1 MKSTVEQLNARFG
14 QAIVAAFGDELA
26 GTDPLLASTNN
37 PKFGDYQAN
46 LAMAL
51 AKPLK
56 QKPRDIAT
64 QIVEHLEVSALCEP
78 PEIAGPGFI
87 NLRLKTE
94 YLEDQLQVMQH
105 DQRLGVVPAKQ
116 PQKVIVDFSSPN
128 IAKEMHVG
136 HLRSTIIGDSIA
148 RYRSSWA
155 TMYCGS
161 TMWGIGAPSLA
172 C

>member
-1 MKSTVEQLNARFG
+1 MKSTVEQLKARFE
-14 QAIVAAFGDELA
+14 QAIVAAFGEELA

-46 LAMAL
+46 LAMSL

-64 QIVEHLEVSALCEP
+64 QIVENLDVSDLCEP

-94 YLEDQLQVMQH
+94 YLEDQLQQIKS
-105 DQRLGVVPAKQ
+105 DPRLGVARVEN
-116 PQKVIVDFSSPN
+116 PQRVIVDYPSPN

-136 HLRSTIIGDSIA
+136 HLRPTVIGECLPA
-148 RYRSSWA
+148 FWNSSAMKCSKSAMWA
-155 TMYCGS
+155 T
-161 TMWGIGAPSLA
+161 GAPPSA